1 MAKKPDG
8 FYILKKT
15 DSGYDVLKVSE
26 NPDKSIKEESKYH
39 LIKGASGYMC
49 DCPGF
54 LHRKE
59 CKHALM
65 PFNDRAGK
73 VISLDAAR
81 TIVRGLLS
89 EFKPAFKEVCLDEE
103 PYERDAAGGVTKITI
118 HLTGCVN
125 IDTKLSPGVWEGT
138 LKDSGVLVRMVIT

>member
-1 MAKKPDG
+1 VKKPDG
-8 FYILKKT
+8 FYILKQH
-15 DSGYDVLKVSE
+15 DSGYDVLKVSA
-26 NPDKSIKEESKYH
+26 NPDGSIKEESKYH
-39 LIKGASGYMC
+39 LLKGSSGYMC

-65 PFNDRAGK
+65 PFKDRTGK

-81 TIVRGLLS
+81 AVVRGLLT
-89 EFKPAFKEVCLDEE
+89 EFKAAFKEVCLAEE
-103 PYERDAAGGVTKITI
+103 PYERDESGGVKKITI
-118 HLTGCVN
+118 ELAGCVN

-138 LKDSGVLVRMVIT
+138 LKDSGVLVRMVIK